1 MTGNTQTRPMAQ
13 CAVFFDLRMPLWV
26 SVARRGGLQMLRN
39 IRPTEVQVGMFIH
52 GFVGSW
58 FDHPFWRKKFLLA
71 DAADLEKIH
80 LSKVDAVIIDVK
92 RGASPAA
99 PVASASGLPPAT
111 PVARQAK
118 PVTRG
123 YSPPTGALPKTS
135 YRQEARRA
143 AKIVERS
150 KRHVGAMFEAARL
163 GQAVKVREILPLV
176 DDIRESVERNSK
188 ALTSLVRLKT
198 KDEYTFMHS
207 VAVCTLMINLGR
219 QMDLDDATIREMGV
233 AGLLHDLGKMAVPQA
248 ILDKTARLTDEEM
261 TTIRSHPV
269 RGHALI
275 GNNPDIPELARDVC
289 LHHHEKIDGTG
300 YPFGLQGNEISLAA
314 RMGAICDVYDAVTSI
329 RPYKDPWSPCTA
341 LGRMMEW
348 QGHFDERLL
357 KIFIN
362 SLGLYPASSLVR
374 LNDHRLAIVIDNS
387 VEDMAAV
394 RVLPFYCT
402 STLQELAP
410 AEIVITPDRGVQIL
424 GIERPEFWHFDDWA
438 ERRSRLLAQAAPV
451 TPPISAAA

>member
-1 MTGNTQTRPMAQ
+1 
-13 CAVFFDLRMPLWV
+13 
-26 SVARRGGLQMLRN
+26 MLRN
-39 IRPTEVQVGMFIH
+39 IKPSEVQVGMFIH

-71 DAADLEKIH
+71 DAGDVEKIR

-92 RGASPAA
+92 RGAAPAA
-99 PVASASGLPPAT
+99 SLAFAPALPSAT
-111 PVARQAK
+111 PLARQGN
-118 PVTRG
+118 PVTSR
-123 YSPPTGALPKTS
+123 YTPPTGAPTRTS
-135 YRQEARRA
+135 YRQEMRRA
-143 AKIVERS
+143 TKIVEKS
-150 KRHVGAMFEAARL
+150 KKKVGAMFEAARL
-163 GQAVKVREILPLV
+163 GQAVKIREILPLI

-207 VAVCTLMINLGR
+207 VAVCTLMINLAR
-219 QMDLDDATIREMGV
+219 QMDLDDATTRDMGV
-233 AGLLHDLGKMAVPQA
+233 AGLLHDLGKMSVPQA

-314 RMGAICDVYDAVTSI
+314 RMGAICDVYDAVTSN

-341 LGRMMEW
+341 LGRMTQW

-357 KIFIN
+357 QIFIN
-362 SLGLYPASSLVR
+362 SLGMFPAGALVR

-387 VEDMAAV
+387 LDDAAAV

-402 STLQELAP
+402 STLQELP
-410 AEIVITPDRGVQIL
+410 PVEIAITPDRGARIL